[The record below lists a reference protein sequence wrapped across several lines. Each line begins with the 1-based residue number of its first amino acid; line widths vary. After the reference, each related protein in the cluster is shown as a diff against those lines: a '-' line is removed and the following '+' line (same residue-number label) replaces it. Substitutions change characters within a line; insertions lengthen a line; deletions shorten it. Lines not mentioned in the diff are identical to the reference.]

1 MSEAE
6 TKMVNLTVD
15 GVPVTVPAGTPVI
28 QAAERAGV
36 VVPHYCYH
44 PGIPT
49 RPAQCRMCLVEIEG
63 QPKLQPSCVMT
74 VQDDMV
80 VHTQAESEKVADA
93 QRAVIEFLLLNH
105 PLDCPICDAAGQC
118 MLQDYAYETHQ
129 LESRLHDPKMV
140 LGRDRIA
147 DDILYFADR
156 CIICTRCVRFMDD
169 IAGENSLVVAQRG
182 HKAYIDTF
190 PGKDL
195 DHPFRGNIVDVCPVG
210 ALVHEDFV
218 FKARA
223 WDFDTTPGVCAGC
236 SQGCNID
243 VNVKEN
249 QVVRVKPRYNADVN
263 GYWMCDE
270 GRRHLVMA
278 NRGLRA
284 DVPMIRR
291 EDQLEPVTWAEALE
305 WVAER
310 WPADDGGVARVSAG
324 QSCETLFAAAELLD
338 RLGIEGGTFEV
349 PRGGEAELPGF
360 PRLKLRAERV
370 PNVAGAALFGFE
382 ESPSLPTVDGG
393 TLVVVGD
400 WLLDA
405 DPGYGADADFFLY
418 FGSQITEAARNA
430 SAILPIAGPGEAD
443 GTFVNVEGR
452 VQRFHQAM
460 QAPGVARPAWMVLH
474 RLLRQLED
482 NRAPVRDVRTAF
494 SAMADSTPGMD
505 GLSWQELGL
514 KGRSL
519 SSAAPAAAGKG
530 AG

>member
-1 MSEAE
+1 
-6 TKMVNLTVD
+6 MVSLTVD
-15 GVPVTVPAGTPVI
+15 GVLVTVPAGTPVI

-44 PGIPT
+44 PGIPS
-49 RPAQCRMCLVEIEG
+49 RPAQCRMCLVAIEG
-63 QPKLQPSCVMT
+63 QPKLQPSCVIA

-80 VHTQAESEKVADA
+80 VHTQAESEQVRDA

-118 MLQDYAYETHQ
+118 MLQDYAYETGQ
-129 LESRLHDPKMV
+129 LETRLVDPKLVM
-140 LGRDRIA
+140 GRDRIA

-169 IAGENSLVVAQRG
+169 IAGENSLIVAQRG
-182 HKAYIDTF
+182 HRAYIDTF

-195 DHPFRGNIVDVCPVG
+195 DHPFRGNIVDICPVG

-223 WDFDTTPGVCAGC
+223 WDMDTAPGICGGC

-249 QVVRVKPRYNADVN
+249 QVVRVKPRYNPDVN

-284 DVPMIRR
+284 DVPLIRAGAV
-291 EDQLEPVTWAEALE
+291 LEPVTWAEALE

-310 WPADDGGVARVSAG
+310 LPAGRGGVARISA
-324 QSCETLFAAAELLD
+324 SESSESLHALNELLAV
-338 RLGIEGGTFEV
+338 LGIEGGTFAV
-349 PRGGEAELPGF
+349 RRGDTAELPGF
-360 PRLKLRAERV
+360 PQLKLREERA
-370 PNVAGAALFGFE
+370 PNGAGARLLGFRE
-382 ESPSLPTVDGG
+382 NAEPPAVDAG
-393 TLVVVGD
+393 TLIVLGD
-400 WLLDA
+400 PLLDA
-405 DPGYGADADFFLY
+405 DSSYGADAAFFLY
-418 FGSQITEAARNA
+418 FGSQVSTAARNA
-430 SAILPIAGPGEAD
+430 TAILPIAGAGETD
-443 GTFVNVEGR
+443 GTYVNVDGR

-460 QAPGVARPAWMVLH
+460 QPPGVARPAWMIVN
-474 RLLRQLED
+474 RLLRQLDPE
-482 NRAPVRDVRTAF
+482 RAPVRDVRAAF
-494 SAMADSTPGMD
+494 GALAADTPELA
-505 GLSWQELGL
+505 GLSWQALGL
-514 KGRSL
+514 KGASL
-519 SSAAPAAAGKG
+519 GSMTPAESG
-530 AG
+530 AR

>member
-1 MSEAE
+1 VSDGE
-6 TKMVNLTVD
+6 TKMVSLTVD
-15 GVPVTVPAGTPVI
+15 GVSVTVPAGTPVI

-44 PGIPT
+44 PGIPS

-63 QPKLQPSCVMT
+63 QPKLQPSCVMA
-74 VQDDMV
+74 VQEDMV

-118 MLQDYAYETHQ
+118 MLQDYAYETGQ
-129 LESRLHDPKMV
+129 LESRLVDAKLVM
-140 LGRDRIA
+140 GRDKIA

-156 CIICTRCVRFMDD
+156 CIVCTRCVRFMDD
-169 IAGENSLVVAQRG
+169 VAGENSLIVAQRG

-190 PGKDL
+190 PGRDL

-210 ALVHEDFV
+210 ALVHEDFL

-223 WDFDTTPGVCAGC
+223 WDFDTSPGVCAGC

-249 QVVRVKPRYNADVN
+249 QVVRVKPRYNPDVN

-270 GRRHLVMA
+270 GRRHLVMT

-284 DVPMIRR
+284 DVPLIRR
-291 EDQLEPVTWAEALE
+291 DGELEPVTWAEALE

-310 WPADDGGVARVSAG
+310 LPAGKGGVARV
-324 QSCETLFAAAELLD
+324 TAAEGTESLHAFGDLLAH
-338 RLGIEGGTFEV
+338 LGIEGATFSV
-349 PRGGEAELPGF
+349 RRGEEAELPGF
-360 PRLKLRAERV
+360 PQLKLRAERA
-370 PNVAGAALFGFE
+370 PNGAGARLLGFTERDALPE
-382 ESPSLPTVDGG
+382 VAAGG
-393 TLVVVGD
+393 TLAVLGD
-400 WLLDA
+400 RLLDA
-405 DPGYGADADFFLY
+405 DPDYGREAGFFLY
-418 FGSQITEAARNA
+418 LGSRIGPAARNA
-430 SAILPIAGPGEAD
+430 TAILPVAGPGEAD

-460 QAPGVARPAWMVLH
+460 QPPGVARPAWMVLA
-474 RLLRQLED
+474 RLLREID
-482 NRAPVRDVRTAF
+482 PGRAAVRDVRAAF
-494 SAMADSTPGMD
+494 AALASTTPEFT
-505 GLSWQELGL
+505 GLSWRGLGL
-514 KGRSL
+514 KGAPL
-519 SSAAPAAAGKG
+519 SAAAPAGSG
-530 AG
+530 AR